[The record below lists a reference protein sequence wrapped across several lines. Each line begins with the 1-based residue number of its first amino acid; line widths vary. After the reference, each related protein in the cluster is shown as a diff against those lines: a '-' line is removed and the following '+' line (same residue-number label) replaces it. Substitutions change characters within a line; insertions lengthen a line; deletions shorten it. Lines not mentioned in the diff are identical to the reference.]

1 MDGPGMGKKKKKKN
15 IDIPKVDRP
24 SIETQVHNVVGYNKG
39 KTSNL
44 SKSTKWTDP
53 TRVKMDRSHEW
64 SKSHFIELDTTKI
77 KNFYK
82 SKR

>member
-1 MDGPGMGKKKKKKN
+1 M
-15 IDIPKVDRP
+15 DRP

-64 SKSHFIELDTTKI
+64 SKSHFVELDTTKI
-77 KNFYK
+77 KKILQVYEVDGQTLVLTI
-82 SKR
+82 